1 LFHIDRRSLRFRL
14 LTRLGGASLA
24 VVLFAWYLHGFFLH
38 ELAKDFLGERLKDE
52 ASHIVTLL
60 KKDERPVAQLM
71 AAAREE
77 SLSFH
82 HFYVLRVGEKVST
95 SLPALPTQM
104 LPLLEGKGDAL
115 FMHQFQ
121 QQPLL
126 VYRHVFDN
134 RGDAV
139 QLLIAENFS
148 PVEQGLTRVHWWIA
162 ASAILLWGIL
172 ISLNL
177 LAVRRGLKPLSVLR
191 HQLSELQ
198 SGYRKRIVLEAPSE
212 LDALVSQLNTLLDEF
227 DLRLTRSRESVA
239 NLSHAL
245 KTPLAAL
252 TQVLRGKRPINEV
265 RRGKM
270 LQRVETIHSQL
281 ETELRRA
288 RIAGP
293 RAGQT
298 TRPAEEAQRLI
309 EMFQGIY
316 PQRTFL
322 LECLGVSNEHAD
334 SWVNVE
340 TQDFTEMLGI
350 LLDNAGKWSVNQ
362 VQCRLTIESDQIV
375 LCVEDDGPGVPQAQL
390 AHLGERGWRQDETHP
405 GYGLGLSILAHLVK
419 HYAGCVSYS
428 TAGAGGLRAE
438 VHLPTRK

>member
-1 LFHIDRRSLRFRL
+1 MFHIDRRSLRFRL

-60 KKDERPVAQLM
+60 KKDERPVTQLM

-95 SLPALPTQM
+95 SLPALPTQL

-126 VYRHVFDN
+126 VYRHVFDI

-177 LAVRRGLKPLSVLR
+177 LAVRRGLRPLSVLR

-198 SGYRKRIVLEAPSE
+198 SGHRKRIVLDAPSE
-212 LDALVSQLNTLLDEF
+212 LDALV
-227 DLRLTRSRESVA
+227 
-239 NLSHAL
+239 
-245 KTPLAAL
+245 
-252 TQVLRGKRPINEV
+252 
-265 RRGKM
+265 
-270 LQRVETIHSQL
+270 
-281 ETELRRA
+281 
-288 RIAGP
+288 
-293 RAGQT
+293 
-298 TRPAEEAQRLI
+298 
-309 EMFQGIY
+309 
-316 PQRTFL
+316 
-322 LECLGVSNEHAD
+322 
-334 SWVNVE
+334 
-340 TQDFTEMLGI
+340 
-350 LLDNAGKWSVNQ
+350 
-362 VQCRLTIESDQIV
+362 
-375 LCVEDDGPGVPQAQL
+375 
-390 AHLGERGWRQDETHP
+390 
-405 GYGLGLSILAHLVK
+405 
-419 HYAGCVSYS
+419 
-428 TAGAGGLRAE
+428 
-438 VHLPTRK
+438 

>member
-1 LFHIDRRSLRFRL
+1 M
-14 LTRLGGASLA
+14 
-24 VVLFAWYLHGFFLH
+24 LFAWYLHGVFLH

-71 AAAREE
+71 VAAREE

-82 HFYVLRVGEKVST
+82 HFYVLRVGNEVST
-95 SLPALPTQM
+95 SLPAMPTEM

-115 FMHQFQ
+115 FMHQLQ
-121 QQPLL
+121 QQPMLA
-126 VYRHVFDN
+126 YRYGFDL
-134 RGDAV
+134 RGQRV

-148 PVEQGLTRVHWWIA
+148 PVEKGLTRVHWWIG
-162 ASAILLWGIL
+162 ASALLLWGIL
-172 ISLNL
+172 VSLNL
-177 LAVRRGLKPLSVLR
+177 LAVRRGLKPLSGLR

-198 SGYRKRIVLEAPSE
+198 TGHRKRIALTVPSE
-212 LDALVSQLNTLLDEF
+212 LDTLVSQLNKLLDEF
-227 DLRLTRSRESVA
+227 DRRLTRSRESVA

-252 TQVLRGKRPINEV
+252 TQVLRGTRPINEV

-270 LQRVETIHSQL
+270 LQRVEAIHSQL
-281 ETELRRA
+281 EAELRRA

-298 TRPAEEAQRLI
+298 TRPAEEAGRLI
-309 EMFQGIY
+309 EMFQGLY

-362 VQCRLTIESDQIV
+362 VQCRVTVESDQVV
-375 LCVEDDGPGVPQAQL
+375 LCIEDDGPGVPQEQL
-390 AHLGERGWRQDETHP
+390 AHLGERGWRQDETYP
-405 GYGLGLSILAHLVK
+405 GYGLGLSILSHLVK
-419 HYAGCVSYS
+419 QYAGYVSYS
-428 TAGAGGLRAE
+428 SGAAGGLRVN

>member
-1 LFHIDRRSLRFRL
+1 MFHIDRRSLRFRL

-24 VVLFAWYLHGFFLH
+24 VVLFAWYLHGVFLH

-71 AAAREE
+71 VAAREE
-77 SLSFH
+77 ALSFH
-82 HFYVLRVGEKVST
+82 HFYVLRVGNEVST
-95 SLPALPTQM
+95 SLPAMPTEM

-115 FMHQFQ
+115 FMHQLQ
-121 QQPLL
+121 QQPMLA
-126 VYRHVFDN
+126 YRYGFDL
-134 RGDAV
+134 RGQRV

-148 PVEQGLTRVHWWIA
+148 PVEKGLTRVHWWIG
-162 ASAILLWGIL
+162 ASALLLWGIL
-172 ISLNL
+172 VSLNL
-177 LAVRRGLKPLSVLR
+177 LAVRRGLKPLSGLR

-198 SGYRKRIVLEAPSE
+198 TGHRKRIALTVPSE
-212 LDALVSQLNTLLDEF
+212 LDTLVSQLNKLLDEF
-227 DLRLTRSRESVA
+227 DRRLTRSRESVA

-252 TQVLRGKRPINEV
+252 TQVLRGTRPINEV

-298 TRPAEEAQRLI
+298 TRPVEEAQRLI
-309 EMFQGIY
+309 GFTPEV
-316 PQRTFL
+316 RFL
-322 LECLGVSNEHAD
+322 E
-334 SWVNVE
+334 
-340 TQDFTEMLGI
+340 
-350 LLDNAGKWSVNQ
+350 
-362 VQCRLTIESDQIV
+362 
-375 LCVEDDGPGVPQAQL
+375 
-390 AHLGERGWRQDETHP
+390 
-405 GYGLGLSILAHLVK
+405 
-419 HYAGCVSYS
+419 
-428 TAGAGGLRAE
+428 GLRKT
-438 VHLPTRK
+438 VDWYRKGS

>member
-1 LFHIDRRSLRFRL
+1 MFHIDRRSLRFRL

-24 VVLFAWYLHGFFLH
+24 VVLFAWYLHGVFLH

-71 AAAREE
+71 VAAREE

-82 HFYVLRVGEKVST
+82 HFYVLRVGNEVST
-95 SLPALPTQM
+95 SLPAMPTEM

-115 FMHQFQ
+115 FMHQLQ
-121 QQPLL
+121 QQPMLA
-126 VYRHVFDN
+126 YRYGFDL
-134 RGDAV
+134 RGQRV

-148 PVEQGLTRVHWWIA
+148 PVEKGLTRIHWWIG
-162 ASAILLWGIL
+162 ASALLLWGIL
-172 ISLNL
+172 VSLNL
-177 LAVRRGLKPLSVLR
+177 LAVRRGLKPLSGLR

-198 SGYRKRIVLEAPSE
+198 TGHRKRIALTVPSE
-212 LDALVSQLNTLLDEF
+212 LDTLVSQLNKLLDEF
-227 DLRLTRSRESVA
+227 DRRLTRSRESVA

-252 TQVLRGKRPINEV
+252 TQVLRGTRPINEV

-270 LQRVETIHSQL
+270 LQRVEAIHSQL
-281 ETELRRA
+281 EAELRRA

-293 RAGQT
+293 RTGQT
-298 TRPAEEAQRLI
+298 TRPAEEARRLI
-309 EMFQGIY
+309 EMFQGLY

-322 LECLGVSNEHAD
+322 LECLNLPVEHAD
-334 SWVNVE
+334 GWVSVE

-362 VQCRLTIESDQIV
+362 VQCRVTIESDQVV
-375 LCVEDDGPGVPQAQL
+375 LCIEDDGPGVPQEQL
-390 AHLGERGWRQDETHP
+390 AHLGERGWRQDETYP
-405 GYGLGLSILAHLVK
+405 GYGLGLSILSHLVK
-419 HYAGCVSYS
+419 QYAGCVSYS
-428 TAGAGGLRAE
+428 SGAAGGLRVN

>member
-1 LFHIDRRSLRFRL
+1 MFHIDRRSLRFRL

-24 VVLFAWYLHGFFLH
+24 VVLIAWYLHGVFLH

-71 AAAREE
+71 VAAREE

-82 HFYVLRVGEKVST
+82 HFYVLRVGNEVST
-95 SLPALPTQM
+95 SLPAMPTEM

-115 FMHQFQ
+115 FMHQLQ
-121 QQPLL
+121 QQPMLA
-126 VYRHVFDN
+126 YRYGFDL
-134 RGDAV
+134 RGQRV

-148 PVEQGLTRVHWWIA
+148 PVEKGLTRVHWWIG
-162 ASAILLWGIL
+162 ASALLLWGIL
-172 ISLNL
+172 VSLNL
-177 LAVRRGLKPLSVLR
+177 LAVRRGLKPLSGLR

-198 SGYRKRIVLEAPSE
+198 TGHRKRIALTVPSE
-212 LDALVSQLNTLLDEF
+212 LDTLVSQLNKLLDEF
-227 DLRLTRSRESVA
+227 DRRLTRSRESVA

-252 TQVLRGKRPINEV
+252 TQVLRGTRPINEV

-298 TRPAEEAQRLI
+298 TRPVEEAQRLI
-309 EMFQGIY
+309 EMFQGLY

-362 VQCRLTIESDQIV
+362 VQCRVTIERDQIV

-390 AHLGERGWRQDETHP
+390 AHLGERGWRQDETYP
-405 GYGLGLSILAHLVK
+405 GYGLGLSILSHLVK
-419 HYAGCVSYS
+419 QYAGYVSYS
-428 TAGAGGLRAE
+428 SGAAGGLRVN

>member
-1 LFHIDRRSLRFRL
+1 MFHIDRRSLRFRL

-95 SLPALPTQM
+95 SLPAVPSEM
-104 LPLLEGKGDAL
+104 LPLLEGKGNAL
-115 FMHQFQ
+115 IMHQFQ

-126 VYRHVFDN
+126 AYRHVFDI
-134 RGDAV
+134 RGKAV

-191 HQLSELQ
+191 HQLGELQ
-198 SGYRKRIVLEAPSE
+198 SGYRKRIVLDAPSE
-212 LDALVSQLNTLLDEF
+212 LDALVSQLNKLLDEF
-227 DLRLTRSRESVA
+227 DRRLTRSRESVA

-252 TQVLRGKRPINEV
+252 TQVLRGTRPINEV

-270 LQRVETIHSQL
+270 LVRVEAIHAQL
-281 ETELRRA
+281 AAELRRA

-293 RAGQT
+293 RAGQST
-298 TRPAEEAQRLI
+298 HPIEEAGRLI

-316 PQRTFL
+316 PQRCFQ
-322 LECLGVSNEHAD
+322 LECSGLAAGHAEYL
-334 SWVNVE
+334 VNIE
-340 TQDFTEMLGI
+340 TQDFTEILGI
-350 LLDNAGKWSVNQ
+350 LLDNAGKWSTHQ
-362 VQCRLTIESDQIV
+362 VQCQMRMDKDQLLV
-375 LCVEDDGPGVPQAQL
+375 RVEDDGPGVPQKDL
-390 AHLGERGWRQDETHP
+390 THLGVRGWRRDETQP
-405 GYGLGLSILAHLVK
+405 GYGLGLSILGHLVE
-419 HYAGCVSYS
+419 HYAGCLTYS
-428 TAGAGGLRAE
+428 SGQSGGLR
-438 VHLPTRK
+438 VDIRLPTRN

>member
-1 LFHIDRRSLRFRL
+1 MFHIDRRSLRFRL

-24 VVLFAWYLHGFFLH
+24 VVLFAWYLHGVFLH

-71 AAAREE
+71 VAAREE

-82 HFYVLRVGEKVST
+82 HFYVLRVGNEVST
-95 SLPALPTQM
+95 SLPAMPTEM

-115 FMHQFQ
+115 FMHQLQ
-121 QQPLL
+121 QQPMLA
-126 VYRHVFDN
+126 YRYGFDL
-134 RGDAV
+134 RGQRV

-148 PVEQGLTRVHWWIA
+148 PVEKGLTRVHWWIG
-162 ASAILLWGIL
+162 ASALLLWGIL
-172 ISLNL
+172 VSLNL
-177 LAVRRGLKPLSVLR
+177 LAVRRGLKPLSGLR

-198 SGYRKRIVLEAPSE
+198 TGHRKRIVLTVPSE
-212 LDALVSQLNTLLDEF
+212 LDTLVSQLNKLLDEF
-227 DLRLTRSRESVA
+227 DRRLTRSRESVA

-252 TQVLRGKRPINEV
+252 TQVLRGTRPINEV

-298 TRPAEEAQRLI
+298 TRPVEEAQRLI

-362 VQCRLTIESDQIV
+362 VQCRVTIERDQIV

-390 AHLGERGWRQDETHP
+390 AHLGERGWRQDETYP
-405 GYGLGLSILAHLVK
+405 GYGLGLSILSHLVK
-419 HYAGCVSYS
+419 QYAGYVSYS
-428 TAGAGGLRAE
+428 SGAAGGLRVN